1 MRDGEHDIYSLYM
14 EHTTY
19 DYKRWSPQH
28 LLMRDSVDSIY
39 SREMES
45 SAITEKWGSQYLP
58 WRYAIHCIYS

>member
-45 SAITEKWGSQYLP
+45 TAITEKWGSQYLL
-58 WRYAIHCIYS
+58 WRYVTHCIYS